1 MNPLANGSYVLEG
14 RLMTMGPQGVIP
26 KGAIYIEAGEIK
38 AVQTTAAKPPP
49 GFHGTPRI
57 RTGDTLYPG
66 LIELHNHLSYNAMPL
81 WDVPKKYAN
90 NGQWRGKESYSRD
103 ITKPSQVLGGTAGV
117 VEAMVRFVECR
128 ALLGGVTTSQGI
140 SLSSE
145 PGIKKFY
152 KGIVRNVEQALDPR
166 LPSAGTRIGN
176 PSTGKAAAYL
186 RRLEKKSCYL
196 QHLSEGIDRTARGW
210 FLRLQLEGGEW
221 AINPAFCGIHSTA
234 LNEDDFGVIAQR
246 GGSMVWSPLSN
257 YLLYGDTADMQAVK
271 NSGILVGIGSD
282 WAPSGSKNLLGELK
296 VAWLASQA
304 QDSVFTPQEIV
315 AMATINGARIAKW
328 DDHLGSIEPGKRAD
342 LVAINGRQGDDFM
355 RLIAARESS
364 VTMVVIDG
372 VPRLYQRQFSTRFG
386 PGTESIKI
394 GRSHRVLNLA
404 QEEAD
409 PLVGTLTLTEA
420 TQRLRDAML
429 NLPELALE
437 LDSAFG
443 VGLFGGSEDSRGTNW
458 RVLLDFEEDDKALD
472 LASGLAGKPLS
483 FFVEK
488 PMELEEITVVD
499 DRDHLPKLM
508 AARNLPEFVKKGL
521 PPLYGKTLPIPDA
534 ALFLEVSED
543 KLVPQLPS
551 TTGDLKTFLR
561 TWGELNL
568 DDRMRIVD
576 QALVLLEENYV
587 HLPLKRAMH
596 AVDPLQRLR
605 LLRHRLDD
613 SVEGELRPEIEFH
626 NELTGIFN
634 SLRDLHTAYR
644 LPAPFKYKTAWL
656 PFLVEE
662 FWESG
667 QRRYMVS
674 KIVAQAGPETFQPGV
689 EITHWNGTPIDQVVG
704 QNAQR
709 QAGSNEEARHAR
721 GLNSLTIR
729 PLARGLPPEE
739 EWVTLRYLDEE
750 DQVHEWRQEWLVF
763 EPGRH
768 PNAVRPDDLLKEASA
783 LGLDDHTDDIQQ
795 VKKLLFAPPVAL
807 SEERARARNKKTAI
821 CSARGGGA
829 NLHARSLPG

>member
-1 MNPLANGSYVLEG
+1 M
-14 RLMTMGPQGVIP
+14 
-26 KGAIYIEAGEIK
+26 
-38 AVQTTAAKPPP
+38 
-49 GFHGTPRI
+49 
-57 RTGDTLYPG
+57 
-66 LIELHNHLSYNAMPL
+66 
-81 WDVPKKYAN
+81 
-90 NGQWRGKESYSRD
+90 
-103 ITKPSQVLGGTAGV
+103 
-117 VEAMVRFVECR
+117 
-128 ALLGGVTTSQGI
+128 
-140 SLSSE
+140 
-145 PGIKKFY
+145 
-152 KGIVRNVEQALDPR
+152 
-166 LPSAGTRIGN
+166 
-176 PSTGKAAAYL
+176 
-186 RRLEKKSCYL
+186 
-196 QHLSEGIDRTARGW
+196 
-210 FLRLQLEGGEW
+210 
-221 AINPAFCGIHSTA
+221 
-234 LNEDDFGVIAQR
+234 
-246 GGSMVWSPLSN
+246 
-257 YLLYGDTADMQAVK
+257 
-271 NSGILVGIGSD
+271 
-282 WAPSGSKNLLGELK
+282 
-296 VAWLASQA
+296 
-304 QDSVFTPQEIV
+304 
-315 AMATINGARIAKW
+315 
-328 DDHLGSIEPGKRAD
+328 
-342 LVAINGRQGDDFM
+342 
-355 RLIAARESS
+355 
-364 VTMVVIDG
+364 
-372 VPRLYQRQFSTRFG
+372 
-386 PGTESIKI
+386 
-394 GRSHRVLNLA
+394 
-404 QEEAD
+404 
-409 PLVGTLTLTEA
+409 
-420 TQRLRDAML
+420 
-429 NLPELALE
+429 
-437 LDSAFG
+437 
-443 VGLFGGSEDSRGTNW
+443 
-458 RVLLDFEEDDKALD
+458 
-472 LASGLAGKPLS
+472 
-483 FFVEK
+483 
-488 PMELEEITVVD
+488 
-499 DRDHLPKLM
+499 
-508 AARNLPEFVKKGL
+508 
-521 PPLYGKTLPIPDA
+521 
-534 ALFLEVSED
+534 EVSED

-605 LLRHRLDD
+605 LLRHRLDE

-674 KIVAQAGPETFQPGV
+674 KIVAEAGPETFQPGV

-739 EWVTLRYLDEE
+739 EWVTLCYLDEE
-750 DQVHEWRQEWLVF
+750 GQVHEWRQEWLVF

-821 CSARGGGA
+821 RSARGGVRTFMPGVFQAKQVAGSGTKYGYIRIFTFHVRDADEFVDEFVRLAENLPDTGLIIDVRGNGGGLIYAAEQLLQVLTPRHVEPERAQFINTPLNLQICRNHRASTRFPGLDLGAWISSISQSVETGATYSLGYPITHPEWCARIGQRYFGPSVLIVDPLCYSATDIFAAGFQDHAIGPTLGVGGNTGAGGA
-829 NLHARSLPG
+829 NVWSHGLLRQLMVPDQTSDLASPYLPLPRGADLRVAIRRTVRVGNKAGDVVEDVGITPDRVYRMSRRDVSESNQDLIAEAVGLLKGKNPHTTQISVERRRSAGPIVKIRTRNVTRVDATVGGRQVESLYPRRGLTRIDLQEVLDEVSSDGVEIEIRGYEEEELVVRRRLDVALK

>member
-1 MNPLANGSYVLEG
+1 MNPLANSSYVLEG
-14 RLMTMGPQGVIP
+14 RLVTMGPQGVIP

-90 NGQWRGKESYSRD
+90 NGQWRGKENYSRD

-166 LPSAGTRIGN
+166 LPSAGTSIGN

-234 LNEDDFGVIAQR
+234 LNEDDFRVIAQR

-342 LVAINGRQGDDFM
+342 LVAINGRRGDAFM
-355 RLIAARESS
+355 RLIEARESS

-372 VPRLYQRQFSTRFG
+372 VPRLYQRQFSTRVG

-437 LDSAFG
+437 LDNAFG

-488 PMELEEITVVD
+488 PIELEEITVVD

-534 ALFLEVSED
+534 ALILGS
-543 KLVPQLPS
+543 
-551 TTGDLKTFLR
+551 
-561 TWGELNL
+561 
-568 DDRMRIVD
+568 
-576 QALVLLEENYV
+576 
-587 HLPLKRAMH
+587 KR
-596 AVDPLQRLR
+596 R
-605 LLRHRLDD
+605 
-613 SVEGELRPEIEFH
+613 
-626 NELTGIFN
+626 
-634 SLRDLHTAYR
+634 
-644 LPAPFKYKTAWL
+644 
-656 PFLVEE
+656 
-662 FWESG
+662 
-667 QRRYMVS
+667 
-674 KIVAQAGPETFQPGV
+674 
-689 EITHWNGTPIDQVVG
+689 
-704 QNAQR
+704 
-709 QAGSNEEARHAR
+709 
-721 GLNSLTIR
+721 
-729 PLARGLPPEE
+729 
-739 EWVTLRYLDEE
+739 
-750 DQVHEWRQEWLVF
+750 
-763 EPGRH
+763 
-768 PNAVRPDDLLKEASA
+768 
-783 LGLDDHTDDIQQ
+783 
-795 VKKLLFAPPVAL
+795 
-807 SEERARARNKKTAI
+807 
-821 CSARGGGA
+821 
-829 NLHARSLPG
+829 